1 MLAELPVDFCSYI
14 FSQLLDIDSEYSG
27 KFLKV
32 LEAKKQTFINEKFE
46 STIYSW
52 YKYLSF
58 MQNSKFLL
66 QELKFKV
73 LFPSFWFIVDNTLFS
88 V

>member
-46 STIYSW
+46 STIYS
-52 YKYLSF
+52 
-58 MQNSKFLL
+58 
-66 QELKFKV
+66 
-73 LFPSFWFIVDNTLFS
+73 
-88 V
+88 